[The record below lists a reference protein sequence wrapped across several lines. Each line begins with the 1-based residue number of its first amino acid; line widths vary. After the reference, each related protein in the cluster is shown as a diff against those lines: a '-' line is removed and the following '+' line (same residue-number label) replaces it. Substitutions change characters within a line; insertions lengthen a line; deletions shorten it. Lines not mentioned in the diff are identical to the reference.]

1 MTDQGF
7 IRSLP
12 VRLDPQQEAAV
23 LGTEG
28 PALLLAVP
36 GSGKTTVLVARL
48 GYLIQCRGVDPR
60 QILTVTY
67 TVAAAGDMRRR
78 FLELFGG
85 RLEAPPF
92 RTINGLCASIIDRYA
107 ARRGTVPFQL
117 AGSEGRLD
125 AVLRDLLVRTG
136 TARPTEQQ
144 IRDARTQITYCKNML
159 LTEEEIHGRQ
169 VEGMD
174 FPAVYFEYQ
183 DFLRRSRLMD
193 YDDQMVFALRILRR
207 DPELL
212 AWYQRRYRY
221 LCLDEAQDTSKIQ
234 HVILALLA
242 QAHRELFLVGDE
254 DQSIYGFRAAWP
266 QALLDFGKNWP
277 GAKVLLMETNYRS
290 GGALVEAADAFIQR
304 NRERHPKHM
313 RASRPAGEGP
323 HRVVLADYGAQY
335 PYLLEIARDCRRST
349 AVLYRNNDS
358 ALPLIDLLER
368 EGVPYACRQREGFFF
383 TNHLVRDLTD
393 ILRFALGPTDGERFL
408 GFYYK
413 LDLKIKKQVLA
424 GLLRRQK
431 PGETVFQAL
440 LGSGG
445 LEPWQAGKVRAMET
459 HFSKLPGLTSFAA
472 LQRIVK
478 YMGYGEYLKGQ
489 KLDASRLDVLLSL
502 ARQTPRPEAFLA
514 RLDWLRQRLA
524 QGSGGEEG
532 CPFVLSTIHGS
543 KGLEFDRV
551 VMIDVVDGIFPADL
565 SAGREALEE
574 ERRLFYV
581 GATRARERLDL
592 IVYENKFGAPREAG
606 TSFVSQ
612 LVGEEE
618 GRPAEAAPAG
628 QAGAERLAPGWEV
641 DLGPGTPVVHRSF
654 GPGVVRSLTGTIA
667 EVDFETAGRRRVDL
681 SACLKKGLLRRR

>member
-1 MTDQGF
+1 M
-7 IRSLP
+7 
-12 VRLDPQQEAAV
+12 
-23 LGTEG
+23 
-28 PALLLAVP
+28 
-36 GSGKTTVLVARL
+36 
-48 GYLIQCRGVDPR
+48 
-60 QILTVTY
+60 
-67 TVAAAGDMRRR
+67 
-78 FLELFGG
+78 
-85 RLEAPPF
+85 
-92 RTINGLCASIIDRYA
+92 
-107 ARRGTVPFQL
+107 
-117 AGSEGRLD
+117 
-125 AVLRDLLVRTG
+125 
-136 TARPTEQQ
+136 
-144 IRDARTQITYCKNML
+144 
-159 LTEEEIHGRQ
+159 
-169 VEGMD
+169 
-174 FPAVYFEYQ
+174 
-183 DFLRRSRLMD
+183 
-193 YDDQMVFALRILRR
+193 
-207 DPELL
+207 
-212 AWYQRRYRY
+212 
-221 LCLDEAQDTSKIQ
+221 
-234 HVILALLA
+234 
-242 QAHRELFLVGDE
+242 
-254 DQSIYGFRAAWP
+254 
-266 QALLDFGKNWP
+266 
-277 GAKVLLMETNYRS
+277 
-290 GGALVEAADAFIQR
+290 
-304 NRERHPKHM
+304 
-313 RASRPAGEGP
+313 
-323 HRVVLADYGAQY
+323 
-335 PYLLEIARDCRRST
+335 
-349 AVLYRNNDS
+349 LYRNNDS

-502 ARQTPRPEAFLA
+502 ARQTPRPEAFLD

-524 QGSGGEEG
+524 QGGGGEEG